1 MAITKYKMN
10 KLLNNQLL
18 IEKKSAK
25 RNKLS
30 AIKTKQ
36 SCEQLLPKKMELGYF
51 ALNSEKLSLISK
63 LDHMIK
69 NCEAIESYT
78 FQEDWVM
85 NEKIKQVYRS
95 VIGEIYSFQ
104 FNSYE
109 KLNILFDI
117 DEIINELEY
126 EMMIISEMYLNRRT
140 HPART
145 TKHFFHKINISEWE
159 KALIIGA
166 KVTLLEEAN
175 LHKAYYKKI
184 DNKRHSKRLIR
195 LITTSIEYGL
205 NKNETYNY
213 IEKVYEL
220 KYSRSRIYLITNK
233 FLTSK

>member
-1 MAITKYKMN
+1 MAITNYKMN
-10 KLLNNQLL
+10 RLLNNQLL
-18 IEKKSAK
+18 IEKKNAK

-36 SCEQLLPKKMELGYF
+36 SYEQLLPRKMELGYF
-51 ALNSEKLSLISK
+51 ALNKETHSLISK
-63 LDHMIK
+63 LDHIIK

-78 FQEDWVM
+78 LQEDWVM

-95 VIGEIYSFQ
+95 VIGEIYLFQLNSF
-104 FNSYE
+104 E
-109 KLNILFDI
+109 KLNILINI

-126 EMMIISEMYLNRRT
+126 EMIVISEMYLNRRT
-140 HPART
+140 HPSRI
-145 TKHFFHKINISEWE
+145 TKHFFHKINMSEWK
-159 KALIIGA
+159 KALIMGA
-166 KVTLLEEAN
+166 KVTLLAEVN

-184 DNKRHSKRLIR
+184 DNKRHSKRLVR
-195 LITTSIEYGL
+195 LITTSIEYGF